1 MSQAQTDPIPYTKAF
16 REKVQGRLTA
26 RFRVDAAG
34 APEFEEDPD
43 GLRHYTIDVYL
54 ESPLAD
60 DIDGVEYLLIDNTSV
75 DPRGYS
81 ADADNNFHE
90 VIETY
95 GDIPVEVTADIDS
108 REYKQRAWLSNML
121 ENGHSG
127 ETNPAIL
134 DAIRR
139 IKAN

>member
-1 MSQAQTDPIPYTKAF
+1 VSQSQTDPIPYTKAF

-26 RFRVDAAG
+26 RFRLTASG
-34 APEFEEDPD
+34 IPEFKEDPD
-43 GLRHYTIDVYL
+43 GLRNYTLDVYL
-54 ESPLAD
+54 ESPQAD
-60 DIDGVEYLLIDNTSV
+60 EIDGVEYAIIDPESP

-81 ADADNNFHE
+81 ADADNNFP
-90 VIETY
+90 VWVETY
-95 GDIPVEVTADIDS
+95 GDIPVEVTADILG

-121 ENGHSG
+121 ENGHAG